1 MGIQSDDIF
10 ACGCWPY
17 MLGCPACNLSSRHA
31 TQLAWQTCAL
41 RQALLCAAQAS
52 FLGRVQ
58 TASAAAAR
66 KAAHGERS
74 QSYVFG
80 CDASNSAPALTDAP
94 PASPRTHFPA
104 FPPDLPHGHVLHL
117 PAAATLTP
125 PALLL
130 SVKLRRRA
138 TPLGRRWAQ
147 PPSRAC
153 TGSLRRARQGLAR
166 ARIPTP
172 SLGVAARAAARAAA
186 PRC

>member
-80 CDASNSAPALTDAP
+80 CDASNSAPAPADAP
-94 PASPRTHFPA
+94 PASPRNHFPA
-104 FPPDLPHGHVLHL
+104 FPPDLPHARHAPQP
-117 PAAATLTP
+117 PAAAMTLHV
-125 PALLL
+125 LLL
-130 SVKLRRRA
+130 SIGLRRRA

-147 PPSRAC
+147 HPSRAC
-153 TGSLRRARQGLAR
+153 TGSSRRARQGLAR
-166 ARIPTP
+166 DRLPTP
-172 SLGVAARAAARAAA
+172 TKGAAARAAARAAA